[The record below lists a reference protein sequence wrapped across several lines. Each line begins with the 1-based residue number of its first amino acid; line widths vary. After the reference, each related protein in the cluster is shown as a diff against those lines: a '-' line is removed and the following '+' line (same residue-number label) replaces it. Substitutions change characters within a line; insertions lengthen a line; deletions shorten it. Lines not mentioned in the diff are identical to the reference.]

1 MKKHGEETKTEA
13 TLVDEYIRNLENL
26 GISLKAL
33 GLLGDI
39 DYKEGDAKLT
49 EKELIEKILTDDAY
63 KDQKETIEKYIKEFI
78 KADLITQSIHRRRGR
93 ELVCKQNDD
102 WIDGGVYL

>member
-63 KDQKETIEKYIKEFI
+63 KDQKETIEKYIKELGFL
-78 KADLITQSIHRRRGR
+78 DF
-93 ELVCKQNDD
+93 
-102 WIDGGVYL
+102 